1 VSASQPYFSRR
12 FVQSIAQLKHV
23 MMRGNYSKSLS
34 PQETDVIF
42 RTAEITRLRFHATA
56 GLAFLRL
63 IPAIRVA
70 QQSAYALDTS
80 RANSSR
86 SCIRSGAYC

>member
-1 VSASQPYFSRR
+1 VSVSQPYFSRR
-12 FVQSIAQLKHV
+12 FVQSIAQVKLA
-23 MMRGNYSKSLS
+23 MMRGFDSKHLS
-34 PQETDVIF
+34 SEETDVIF
-42 RTAEITRLRFHATA
+42 LTAEITCSRIHAVA
-56 GLAFLRL
+56 ALAVLRL
-63 IPAIRVA
+63 IPASRVA